1 LDDFAAARTEKAYAE
16 ALASQFKIEPSVV
29 ENLRTSKQ
37 GGGEIAIR
45 LGLAQDVTKTDPK
58 AYPTRADAMQKV
70 EDLRPQKMGGG
81 AIARDLGLTVGP
93 VVSEVQRVR
102 QEIRAETKK
111 TATEE
116 VVTPEQS
123 LERSQTE
130 MASHADRVDKVQR
143 PK

>member
-1 LDDFAAARTEKAYAE
+1 LDKDAAARTEKAHAE
-16 ALASQFKIEPSVV
+16 ALASHFKIEPSVV

-70 EDLRPQKMGGG
+70 EDLRPQKMGWG
-81 AIARDLGLTVGP
+81 AIAKDLGLTVGP
-93 VVSEVQRVR
+93 IVSEVQRVR
-102 QEIRAETKK
+102 QDIRAETKK

-116 VVTPEQS
+116 VVMPGQA

-130 MASHADRVDKVQR
+130 TASHSDRAEKAQW